1 MNMMRIAQVLLV
13 VAAGA
18 LWGASRL
25 TWVTVSS
32 FDGLG
37 QPKTTALTGA
47 AWSTALVPLAL
58 LLLAAAVAALAV
70 RGWPMRLL
78 ALLVAAASAGMGYLS
93 VSLWMVVDVAVR
105 AANLAHV
112 PVAQLTGTERFYGGA
127 VLTLVAAVCA
137 LTGAVLFMRSATR
150 GRATSTR
157 YAAPAARRAVAKTD
171 AKTDETGEPLSER
184 MIWDALDEGNDP
196 TGGQAD
202 PDTKGR

>member
-112 PVAQLTGTERFYGGA
+112 PVAQLTGTERFWSCGRRPGVA
-127 VLTLVAAVCA
+127 PRPRGMPPRRHVGPSLRPTLRP
-137 LTGAVLFMRSATR
+137 MRPVSRCPSA
-150 GRATSTR
+150 
-157 YAAPAARRAVAKTD
+157 
-171 AKTDETGEPLSER
+171 
-184 MIWDALDEGNDP
+184 
-196 TGGQAD
+196 
-202 PDTKGR
+202 